1 MSTSIKN
8 YDETNISVV
17 EKRYHKSYF
26 DTLATLKEFQY
37 WINTYYWITN
47 CDPNKIIIAAC
58 TNRIEFTLSWFF
70 GLLVIFR
77 LRIDFTTSFFLF
89 PVCFHFLILIAIESR
104 VIMINDRKPMMGTS
118 GVSGGS
124 SNMFSNSP
132 VHMTYEQ

>member
-1 MSTSIKN
+1 MAHVGFPIIP
-8 YDETNISVV
+8 E
-17 EKRYHKSYF
+17 H
-26 DTLATLKEFQY
+26 
-37 WINTYYWITN
+37 TYKWITN
-47 CDPNKIIIAAC
+47 RDPKKAIIIVI
-58 TNRIEFTLSWFF
+58 TNNIEFKLSWFF

-77 LRIDFTTSFFLF
+77 LSIDFATSFFLF
-89 PVCFHFLILIAIESR
+89 LVCFHFWILIAIESR